1 MDKHTVTINIDFN
14 EILNYVY
21 AQSAWFGAHNE
32 DFFVLTPDNRN
43 MLLLKLKEGYSDLR
57 QRVLGYLEFDNYNP
71 NIDSRNIT
79 MRFAFNNEPKIG
91 FDDAIH
97 DTIVAL
103 LSHFVLMRF
112 YGEIDPR
119 GKEHGSSIFNLEWR
133 RYKTKLMLAFAH
145 DEL

>member
-1 MDKHTVTINIDFN
+1 MDKHTVTINIDFD

-103 LSHFVLMRF
+103 LSHFILMRF
-112 YGEIDPR
+112 YGEIDSR